1 MRMQY
6 LNVGYCSSVPRL
18 QVDYCGLHWVKMD
31 EPQICKGIKMESVAS
46 NAPHKMEFLRILSR
60 VSTDPIRQADAAA

>member
-1 MRMQY
+1 MWMQY
-6 LNVGYCSSVPRL
+6 LNVGYCSSVPWL
-18 QVDYCGLHWVKMD
+18 QVYYCGLHGVEME

-60 VSTDPIRQADAAA
+60 VSTDPIRQADAAS